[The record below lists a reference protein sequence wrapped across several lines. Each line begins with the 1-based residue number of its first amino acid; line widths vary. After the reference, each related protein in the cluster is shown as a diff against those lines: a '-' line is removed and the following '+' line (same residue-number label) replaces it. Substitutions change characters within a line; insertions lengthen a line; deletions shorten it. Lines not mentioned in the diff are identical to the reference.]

1 MNKVKEND
9 IICADTQKTRIENDL
24 DNLYGNIIIKLEDIL
39 DLLGLDKN
47 IIDYKLNNSEIL
59 QTELDNKLLELI
71 EIIKY

>member
-1 MNKVKEND
+1 MKAND
-9 IICADTQKTRIENDL
+9 IICEDTQKTRIENDL

-71 EIIKY
+71 KIIKY

>member
-9 IICADTQKTRIENDL
+9 IICVDTQKTRIENDL

>member
-1 MNKVKEND
+1 MKAND

-24 DNLYGNIIIKLEDIL
+24 DNLYGNIIIKLENIL

-47 IIDYKLNNSEIL
+47 IIDYKLNNSEIS

-71 EIIKY
+71 EIIKYQD

>member
-24 DNLYGNIIIKLEDIL
+24 DNLYDNIIIKLEDIL

>member
-1 MNKVKEND
+1 MNKMKEND

-59 QTELDNKLLELI
+59 QTESDNKLLELI

>member
-1 MNKVKEND
+1 MKAND
-9 IICADTQKTRIENDL
+9 VICADTQKTRIENDL

-71 EIIKY
+71 KIIKY

>member
-1 MNKVKEND
+1 MKAND

-71 EIIKY
+71 KIIKY

>member
-71 EIIKY
+71 KIIKY

>member
-24 DNLYGNIIIKLEDIL
+24 DNLYGNIIIKIEDIL

-71 EIIKY
+71 KIIKY

>member
-1 MNKVKEND
+1 MKAND
-9 IICADTQKTRIENDL
+9 IVCVDTQKTRIENDL

-47 IIDYKLNNSEIL
+47 IIDYKLDNGDIL
-59 QTELDNKLLELI
+59 QTELDYKILELI

>member
-1 MNKVKEND
+1 MKAND

>member
-1 MNKVKEND
+1 MKSND
-9 IICADTQKTRIENDL
+9 IICVDTQKTRIENDL

-47 IIDYKLNNSEIL
+47 IINYKLNNSEIL

-71 EIIKY
+71 KIIKY

>member
-24 DNLYGNIIIKLEDIL
+24 DKVYGNIIIKLEDIL

>member
-1 MNKVKEND
+1 MKAND
-9 IICADTQKTRIENDL
+9 IICVDTQKTRIENDL

-47 IIDYKLNNSEIL
+47 IIDYKLNNSKIL

-71 EIIKY
+71 EIIKYQE

>member
-1 MNKVKEND
+1 MKSND
-9 IICADTQKTRIENDL
+9 IICVDTQKTRIENDL

-47 IIDYKLNNSEIL
+47 IINYKLNNSEIL

>member
-1 MNKVKEND
+1 MKAND
-9 IICADTQKTRIENDL
+9 IICVDTQKTRIENDL

>member
-47 IIDYKLNNSEIL
+47 IIDNKLNNSEIL

>member
-1 MNKVKEND
+1 MKAND

-24 DNLYGNIIIKLEDIL
+24 DSLYGNIIIKLEDIL